1 MELELTDD
9 QEVFAQTTAKFLDV
23 EANPTELR
31 ALRHDPTGFS
41 SAYWRQ
47 GAELGWTSLLV
58 SEEDGGGSIS
68 GSGVADLAL
77 VSHQFGRYAAPGP
90 LLPTNVVAAAL
101 SRRGS
106 PEQKAAVLPGLLSGE
121 TVGAWCWAEPPPDDR
136 LGTVTMTA
144 SVTDDGYV
152 LNGRKGPVEAG
163 AQADHLLVV
172 AHVDHSPVQ
181 LLVPAGTPGVT
192 LVAAQGLDLTRRYAE
207 IHFEDVRVPRGA
219 LLGDTSSVIEDI
231 ERQLQLANLMQ
242 LHEMV
247 GAMEKA
253 FEITMEWMF
262 NRYSFGRPLA
272 SYQELKHRA
281 ADMKAWIEV
290 GHGIA
295 DAATLHVQGR
305 GDRAGEYTSAGKAYL
320 GVYGIDVLQDCVQIH
335 GGIGITFDHDM
346 HLYLRR
352 VVVDSLLFGT
362 VSDHRQRLTTLL
374 EKNEEDAR
382 A

>member
-1 MELELTDD
+1 MELDLTAD
-9 QEVFAQTTAKFLDV
+9 QEFFAQTTAKFLDDK
-23 EANPTELR
+23 ATPTDLR
-31 ALRHDPTGFS
+31 ALRHDPAGFT
-41 SAYWRQ
+41 SAFWRQ

-68 GSGVADLAL
+68 GGGVTDLGL
-77 VSHQFGRYAAPGP
+77 VAHQFGRYAAPGP

-101 SRRGS
+101 SHRGS
-106 PEQKAAVLPGLLSGE
+106 PEQKAEVLPGLLGGE
-121 TVGAWCWAEPPPDDR
+121 AIATWCWAEPPPDDR
-136 LGTVTMTA
+136 LGQVTATA

-172 AHVDHSPVQ
+172 ANTDDGPVQ
-181 LLVPAGTPGVT
+181 LLVPAGTAGVT
-192 LVAAQGLDLTRRYAE
+192 VVAAEGLDLTRRYAE
-207 IHFEDVRVPRGA
+207 IHFDDVRVPPA
-219 LLGDTSSVIEDI
+219 SCVGDASTAAGDI
-231 ERQLQLANLMQ
+231 ERQLQLANVLQ

-253 FEITMEWMF
+253 FEITMEWLF

-272 SYQELKHRA
+272 SYQELKHRS

-295 DAATLHVQGR
+295 DAATRHVQDET
-305 GDRAGEYTSAGKAYL
+305 DRAGEYTSAGKAYL
-320 GVYGIDVLQDCVQIH
+320 GVYGVEVLQDCVQMH
-335 GGIGITFDHDM
+335 GGIGVTFDHDL

-362 VSDHRQRLTTLL
+362 VSDHRQRLTALL
-374 EKNEEDAR
+374 EKKEDAGG
-382 A
+382 

>member
-1 MELELTDD
+1 MQLELSADL
-9 QEVFAQTTAKFLDV
+9 EVFAETTRKFLDDK
-23 EANPTELR
+23 ASPTELR
-31 ALRHDPTGFS
+31 ALRHDRTGFS
-41 SAYWRQ
+41 RAYWRQ
-47 GAELGWTSLLV
+47 GADLGWTSLLV
-58 SEEDGGGSIS
+58 SDEDGGGSIS
-68 GSGVADLAL
+68 GGGLTDLGL

-90 LLPTNVVAAAL
+90 LLATNVVAAAL

-106 PEQKAAVLPGLLSGE
+106 MEQKAGALPGLLSGE

-136 LGTVTMTA
+136 LGKVTMTA
-144 SVTDDGYV
+144 SATDDCYL

-172 AHVDHSPVQ
+172 AHDGKSLVQ
-181 LLVPAGTPGVT
+181 LLVPAQTPGITV
-192 LVAAQGLDLTRRYAE
+192 VPVQSLDLTRRYAQLE
-207 IHFEDVRVPRGA
+207 FDDVRVTRSS
-219 LLGDTSSVIEDI
+219 LLGDSESVTRDI
-231 ERQLQLANLMQ
+231 EWQLQLANVMQ

-253 FEITMEWMF
+253 FEMTMEWMF

-272 SYQELKHRA
+272 SYQELKHRC

-295 DAATLHVQGR
+295 DAATMHVQGQT
-305 GDRAGEYTSAGKAYL
+305 DRAGEYVSSGKAYL
-320 GVYGIDVLQDCVQIH
+320 GVYGVDVLQDCVQMH
-335 GGIGITFDHDM
+335 GGIGVTFDHDL

-352 VVVDSLLFGT
+352 VVVDSLLLGT

-374 EKNEEDAR
+374 ERGGDADD
-382 A
+382 